1 MWYLFDRIIFSVK
14 FIPLQRWIVDS
25 NIGKLHG
32 LWHCYSRKP
41 LGEKSLALKEVQAA
55 DTETDEWKVLMRSK
69 TCEIGN
75 AGLEIILRVF
85 FLCFSG
91 GERKEEKRKILPSPI
106 FYPSWWVLF
115 HVNFKNFR
123 KWLKGH
129 FSPTKVDFLSFCN
142 ILDSSFRNHSPL

>member
-32 LWHCYSRKP
+32 FGTVNSRKP
-41 LGEKSLALKEVQAA
+41 LGEKSLALKMKFRLPVLRQMSGKSWWEVRLVN
-55 DTETDEWKVLMRSK
+55 W
-69 TCEIGN
+69 N

-91 GERKEEKRKILPSPI
+91 GERKEETVFPKEKRKILLLSPI
-106 FYPSWWVLF
+106 SILLGGFCFMLILKTSESDWKDIFPHQSWF
-115 HVNFKNFR
+115 
-123 KWLKGH
+123 
-129 FSPTKVDFLSFCN
+129 
-142 ILDSSFRNHSPL
+142 SSFVIY